1 MSDEMNSE
9 PPVAKYRY
17 TLTITGNSHD
27 EIADRLRG
35 VEINHWQDVTG
46 YTADR
51 VQRDEFDI
59 TDGTATR
66 VLEHTNPDQ
75 TPERYHAELMAWV
88 PTACEKRAKAED
100 EQTRIAN
107 GDDEPP
113 ALEAS

>member
-1 MSDEMNSE
+1 MSDEMK

-17 TLTITGNSHD
+17 TLTITGNSHE
-27 EIADRLRG
+27 EIADRLHG

-46 YTADR
+46 YNPGG
-51 VQRDEFDI
+51 VQRDAFDI

-88 PTACEKRAKAED
+88 PATRKKRAKVDD

-107 GDDEPP
+107 GDEPP